1 MYEVIFATDY
11 PPHEHVWRFR
21 TREKAEEFYDAFE
34 TEGEAGILSLESN
47 GSVIEER
54 IVFP

>member
-1 MYEVIFATDY
+1 MIFATDY

-21 TREKAEEFYDAFE
+21 TREKAEEFYDEFE